1 MRCPWGGVG
10 LLITTVLLSPNPQ
23 SPPPRLKSLQQHFK
37 KKRTQ
42 QEAAS
47 SSYAAEDEA
56 GDLEHP
62 HLPSSTD
69 EEEYE
74 SRPKRRSV
82 SIDVSGLPPSASMSD
97 RRPSLEQWHEARRAR

>member
-1 MRCPWGGVG
+1 M
-10 LLITTVLLSPNPQ
+10 LS
-23 SPPPRLKSLQQHFK
+23 PRLKSLQQHFK

-47 SSYAAEDEA
+47 SSYTAEDDA
-56 GDLEHP
+56 GDLVHSP
-62 HLPSSTD
+62 HHHSSTD
-69 EEEYE
+69 DEEFE

-82 SIDVSGLPPSASMSD
+82 SIDVSGLPPTVPMACD